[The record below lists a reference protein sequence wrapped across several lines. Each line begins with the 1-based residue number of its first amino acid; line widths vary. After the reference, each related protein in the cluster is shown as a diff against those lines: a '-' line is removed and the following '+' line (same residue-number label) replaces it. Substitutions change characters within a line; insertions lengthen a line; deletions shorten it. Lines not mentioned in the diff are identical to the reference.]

1 MRHFKLLN
9 YVKCRANKFKLKYF
23 CDCMKKRNI
32 GILIGLM
39 GFALL
44 GVVVMQL
51 YFLRQSY
58 LMQSDLFSNTV
69 NDALNTVVTK
79 VTKQDAIN
87 FLNAKSKRITLQSN
101 VNNDRNTR
109 ISINGT
115 TTSFDDSIISK
126 KRQTKRT
133 RKLAILRDSLKRMIM
148 HKKLDDEE
156 AALAKKGSLNLR
168 IRIEESVDEF
178 GDVHG
183 RFIPEIVK
191 TAPLPVKKKLT
202 KYDTIRYTYIDPQF
216 GKQLISEINI
226 NPAWQEH
233 QIKLQ
238 KERQLKQ
245 IKKILEVDSLQNVPQ
260 DKKKSSILENLAI
273 EYGKT
278 SEPLK
283 KRLNSYWIDSLLR
296 FELHNRGITLPFSY
310 EVSTANNDSLIFSS
324 AMDMNGRK
332 PEFIAANTYQK
343 AIFNN
348 ELINDPGI
356 IKISFPQKS
365 SFILGNMTATIG
377 TTGGLLFV
385 LIFCFGYT
393 IFSILKQKKIS
404 EMKIDFINN
413 MTHEFKTP
421 VSTIMIASEALKD
434 KEIAEDTARVARLAN
449 VIYEE
454 NVRLGSHIERV
465 LNIAR
470 IEKDDFKL
478 EKKPVDVNEMIAIVL
493 DSMNLKLQKCNA
505 VTTLYLD
512 AQQSVII
519 GDELHFSN
527 VLYNLIDNA
536 IKYSNDAPDITISTI
551 NRSGHVSIKVADKG
565 IGMNRDQQ
573 AKIFE
578 QFYRIPTGNLHD
590 VKGFGLGLSYVNTIV
605 KRLDGTISVKSEK
618 EKGSEFELKFPV
630 A

>member
-1 MRHFKLLN
+1 
-9 YVKCRANKFKLKYF
+9 
-23 CDCMKKRNI
+23 
-32 GILIGLM
+32 
-39 GFALL
+39 
-44 GVVVMQL
+44 
-51 YFLRQSY
+51 
-58 LMQSDLFSNTV
+58 
-69 NDALNTVVTK
+69 
-79 VTKQDAIN
+79 
-87 FLNAKSKRITLQSN
+87 
-101 VNNDRNTR
+101 
-109 ISINGT
+109 
-115 TTSFDDSIISK
+115 
-126 KRQTKRT
+126 
-133 RKLAILRDSLKRMIM
+133 
-148 HKKLDDEE
+148 
-156 AALAKKGSLNLR
+156 
-168 IRIEESVDEF
+168 
-178 GDVHG
+178 
-183 RFIPEIVK
+183 
-191 TAPLPVKKKLT
+191 
-202 KYDTIRYTYIDPQF
+202 
-216 GKQLISEINI
+216 
-226 NPAWQEH
+226 
-233 QIKLQ
+233 
-238 KERQLKQ
+238 
-245 IKKILEVDSLQNVPQ
+245 
-260 DKKKSSILENLAI
+260 
-273 EYGKT
+273 YGKT

-296 FELHNRGITLPFSY
+296 FELHNRGIILPFSY

-478 EKKPVDVNEMIAIVL
+478 DKKPVDVNEMITIVL
-493 DSMNLKLQKCNA
+493 DSMDLKLQKCNA

-512 AQQSVII
+512 AEHSVII

-551 NRSGHVSIKVADKG
+551 NRNGHVSIKVADKG

-605 KRLDGTISVKSEK
+605 KRLDGTISVRSEK